1 MVAKTLFLVL
11 VFGSASLSFQLSG
24 APTAE
29 KPVQQGAAKLQPA
42 PARPKA
48 LPDLEVLGYHRADAR
63 GSLVQIRIK
72 NTGSGSSEACY
83 GTASAIFKSGLEGS
97 PTVKL
102 AIPALAPGAKVDLP
116 AEIAPPPL
124 NQGAYL
130 GEHTYIVTITADAR
144 KQVQEVDEANNVF
157 KTFEQ
162 AKGKSG
168 GSQIFGDNWGK

>member
-1 MVAKTLFLVL
+1 MTKQLFFALGL
-11 VFGSASLSFQLSG
+11 ASALLSLKVSG
-24 APTAE
+24 APTVE
-29 KPVQQGAAKLQPA
+29 KRDGPAAKVQPA
-42 PARPKA
+42 VTLPKL
-48 LPDLEVLGYHRADAR
+48 LPDLEVLGYYRADPR

-72 NTGSGSSEACY
+72 NSGSGSSEACH
-83 GTASAIFKSGLEGS
+83 GIATAIFKSGLEAS

-116 AEIAPPPL
+116 AEITPPPL

-130 GEHTYIVTITADAR
+130 GENSYTVTIVADAR
-144 KQVQEVDEANNVF
+144 KQVKEANEANNVF

-168 GSQIFGDNWGK
+168 GSEYYGDNWGK